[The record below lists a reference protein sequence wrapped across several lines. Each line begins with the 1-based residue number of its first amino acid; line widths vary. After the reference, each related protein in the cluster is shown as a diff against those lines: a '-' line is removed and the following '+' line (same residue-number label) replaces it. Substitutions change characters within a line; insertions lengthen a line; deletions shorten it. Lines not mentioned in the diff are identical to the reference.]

1 MGIQVGKQSNVY
13 LLTKQSLQNHPQI
26 SRMDNYE
33 LCNQSNKHIFV
44 MILHFKRWKTIKLLH

>member
-26 SRMDNYE
+26 SRVDNYK
-33 LCNQSNKHIFV
+33 LCNQFNKHIFV
-44 MILHFKRWKTIKLLH
+44 MILHFKG